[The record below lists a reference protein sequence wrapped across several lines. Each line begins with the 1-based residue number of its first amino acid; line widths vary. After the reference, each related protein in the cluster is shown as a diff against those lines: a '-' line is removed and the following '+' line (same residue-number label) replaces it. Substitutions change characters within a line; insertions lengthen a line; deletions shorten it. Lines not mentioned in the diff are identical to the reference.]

1 MADEHRVLDPV
12 TQEEL
17 IVPEWS
23 DDDATIARAAARRD
37 GLLRQIRFF
46 TDYSA
51 ALPLWGSNGYGGE
64 EEGLSAALIRDLR
77 DWVAR
82 WERAFDPFDGWR
94 DASLRDPWVVEGHLL
109 ADRVER
115 ELWTTAVVTREHDW
129 V

>member
-1 MADEHRVLDPV
+1 MDPA

-23 DDDATIARAAARRD
+23 DDDTTIARAAALRD
-37 GLLRQIRFF
+37 GRLRQIRFF

-51 ALPLWGSNGYGGE
+51 ELPLWGSNGYGGE
-64 EEGLSAALIRDLR
+64 EEGLSAALIRDLQ

-82 WERAFDPFDGWR
+82 GERAFDPFDGWR
-94 DASLRDPWVVEGHLL
+94 APSLRDPWVAEVHLL

-115 ELWTTAVVTREHDW
+115 ELWTTAVVTRSHDW